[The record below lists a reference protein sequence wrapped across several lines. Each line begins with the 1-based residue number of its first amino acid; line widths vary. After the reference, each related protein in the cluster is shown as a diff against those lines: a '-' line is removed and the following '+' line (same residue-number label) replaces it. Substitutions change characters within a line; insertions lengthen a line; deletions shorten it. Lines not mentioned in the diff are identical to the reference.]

1 MSSADDILSPYFA
14 AKPPVEKPML
24 STISGLMIDRPSC
37 CPLLTSNGLYI
48 STPLIYTEFSSNE
61 PPRTLYCDDSSLCV
75 DTPACCWMSSSTALP
90 DIDGTIFRSFV
101 LSCSVWVVCRRRS
114 VTVISC
120 SASMGYITICTVIL
134 PFGRLNTRFLGP

>member
-14 AKPPVEKPML
+14 AKPPVENPTF
-24 STISGLMIDRPSC
+24 STISALMMERPSC

-61 PPRTLYCDDSSLCV
+61 PPRTLYCDDNSLCV
-75 DTPACCWMSSSTALP
+75 ETPACCWMSSSTALP
-90 DIDGTIFRSFV
+90 DEEGFTRRSLV
-101 LSCSVWVVCRRRS
+101 SSCSVWEVCLRRC

-120 SASMGYITICTVIL
+120 KASIGCMTIWTVIFPL
-134 PFGRLNTRFLGP
+134 GRRNTRFLTP